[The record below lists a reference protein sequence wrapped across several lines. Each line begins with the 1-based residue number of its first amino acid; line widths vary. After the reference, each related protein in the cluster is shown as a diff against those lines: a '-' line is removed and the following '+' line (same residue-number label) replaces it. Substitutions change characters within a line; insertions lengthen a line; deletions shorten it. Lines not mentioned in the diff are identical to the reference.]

1 MQTVNPETAPA
12 DSSQGADEQQWRAI
26 PARLEAPDSA
36 TVLSGRRLRS
46 WVLVLEARGFLF
58 RTQRQGFGWQL
69 LVPAERHEA
78 ACEELRRF
86 EAENRNW
93 PPPLPP
99 ASAFADNR
107 LTTISVLLLLATF
120 HNLTRL
126 DLDLLGHRPVDWLA
140 LGNAHA
146 ELILAGQWWRTVT
159 ALTLHSGWLH
169 LLGNLTLGGI
179 FIVRLCR
186 DLGSGLAWS
195 LLLASGILGNLANA
209 FLQQPYHRAVGAS
222 TAVFGA
228 VGLLAML
235 NLVTYRRHLQRR
247 WPLPVAAALGLLA
260 LLGSEGERTDLG
272 AHLFGFAFGLLLG
285 VATAGL
291 LRKFGRP
298 IRTLNALLTVTSAG
312 LVLAAWWAAL
322 AFAG

>member
-1 MQTVNPETAPA
+1 MPTENPETTTD
-12 DSSQGADEQQWRAI
+12 DSAQGPDAEQWRAL
-26 PARLEAPDSA
+26 PARLDDGSSFAL
-36 TVLSGRRLRS
+36 LSGRRLRS
-46 WVLVLEARGFLF
+46 WVLVLEARGFHF

-69 LVPAERHEA
+69 LVPAERFTA

-99 ASAFADNR
+99 ATPLADNR
-107 LTTISVLLLLATF
+107 LATISVLLLLATF

-126 DLDLLGHRPVDWLA
+126 DVSLLGHHPVDWLA
-140 LGNAHA
+140 LGSADA
-146 ELILAGQWWRTVT
+146 GRILAGQWWRTVT

-186 DLGSGLAWS
+186 DLGAGLAWS
-195 LLLASGILGNLANA
+195 LMLAAGLLGNLANA
-209 FLQQPYHRAVGAS
+209 WLQLPDHRAVGAS

-228 VGLLAML
+228 VGLLAAL
-235 NLVTYRRHLQRR
+235 NLVAFHRHLQRR

-272 AHLFGFAFGLLLG
+272 GHLFGFLFGILLG
-285 VATAGL
+285 LATGVL

-298 IRTLNALLTVTSAG
+298 RQGLNGLLALTSAV
-312 LVLAAWWAAL
+312 LVLGAWWAAL
-322 AFAG
+322 VFA